1 MSAPTYVDVMVDQLL
16 LACGLVVGPLFTV
29 AYLTEG
35 ATRAYYRP
43 RRHPISCLAI
53 GDRGWTQ
60 TANFF
65 VAGLL
70 SLAFAVG
77 LWRAGPSHW
86 GALLVGVWA
95 IGMLSGGI
103 FPTDP
108 VSGFPPGT
116 PDRLEH
122 STRQGVLHSLFSM
135 VAFVALTAACFV
147 FAWSGARGWAIY
159 SVASG
164 VLFAATMALATA
176 AFAQKERLVDVG
188 GLIQRVSV
196 TIAWTWLAVLAVHTL
211 RA

>member
-1 MSAPTYVDVMVDQLL
+1 MR
-16 LACGLVVGPLFTV
+16 VGRGPPLHRRV
-29 AYLTEG
+29 PHRRRR
-35 ATRAYYRP
+35 TRLYRP
-43 RRHPISCLAI
+43 RRHPISSLAI
-53 GDRGWTQ
+53 GDRGWAQ

-95 IGMLSGGI
+95 IGMVTGGI

-147 FAWSGARGWAIY
+147 FAGSGARGWAIY
-159 SVASG
+159 PP
-164 VLFAATMALATA
+164 TRNHRCP
-176 AFAQKERLVDVG
+176 EPRRDVRG
-188 GLIQRVSV
+188 GRRR
-196 TIAWTWLAVLAVHTL
+196 AVQPGPANS
-211 RA
+211 